1 MGNCDSHGVDF
12 ACCSHLG
19 GQTYS
24 IKRIRLPQM
33 QRDVLPQMVESSNI
47 GSYKWQSNFQM
58 SSLRKKRFLP
68 CFKKKG
74 EGMMFVYYCITIL
87 ANVIAAV
94 VFYKN
99 INITGLSIIPLVL
112 IALMIF
118 QGVLFKNE
126 KVENGFRT
134 VYGSN
139 LTVDEENKR
148 LSSVAR
154 FLFATIP
161 WMIPFVIFFSSPV
174 KVISILIY
182 MIGLIGGLV
191 LYKSKNKGSII
202 SRMNTEEKERQE
214 QEKREQLGKWK

>member
-1 MGNCDSHGVDF
+1 
-12 ACCSHLG
+12 
-19 GQTYS
+19 
-24 IKRIRLPQM
+24 
-33 QRDVLPQMVESSNI
+33 
-47 GSYKWQSNFQM
+47 
-58 SSLRKKRFLP
+58 
-68 CFKKKG
+68 
-74 EGMMFVYYCITIL
+74 MMFVYYCITIL

-139 LTVDEENKR
+139 LTADEENKR

-191 LYKSKNKGSII
+191 LYKFKNKGSIM